1 MNIGLNKNE
10 NNSFGFCGRVL
21 CSSCLSGYAKLVIVI
36 VFCFFLINCEAL
48 REILTTVSGK
58 VYADNCKVVIA
69 VKGDLDLFYYLN
81 NISGID
87 EESLRDPEL
96 IRGFDIGIGQDS
108 LYSVTMLS
116 FGQTYF
122 FAVIDDGDVTDE
134 LDTMDHIGF
143 YGNVDTIYVPAP
155 FDTTVIYSIPTNMNI
170 EEGIDENGI
179 DIKNF
184 VDYKCFKSI
193 MNP

>member
-10 NNSFGFCGRVL
+10 NNSFGLCGRVL
-21 CSSCLSGYAKLVIVI
+21 CSSCLSGYGKLCII
-36 VFCFFLINCEAL
+36 IAFCFFLINCESL

-108 LYSVTMLS
+108 LYNVTMLS

-122 FAVIDDGDVTDE
+122 FAVVDDGLVMDE
-134 LDTMDHIGF
+134 LDTLDHIGF
-143 YGNVDTIYVPAP
+143 YGQIDTIYVPAP